1 MPSTAGRLATWNM
14 TSRQV
19 VIAVLAMIG
28 IGLVFASYVALN
40 GPPPSGRW
48 PAYFAW
54 DPSNGQL
61 AQPESGPGAY
71 QSFVLKSW
79 LDEKVPFV
87 PALAVP
93 YLSFL
98 LLVPIVIPLLN
109 LRLSFKRFLTVAL
122 ALIVSQ
128 LVLDLAYV
136 LFQTEVI
143 RDVKAGDGIGGF
155 LVEQVWGNDKPFNG
169 FPSGHCTWTT
179 IGICSLM
186 RLRHAMPKTAWIM
199 SAWLAL
205 VYPATVMLRQHY
217 LIDLFTGVF
226 VGFAVYWAVMFVVER
241 PVLVP
246 RDGDDLAPGA
256 RSAS

>member
-1 MPSTAGRLATWNM
+1 MLSSAGRPRVWNL
-14 TSRQV
+14 TRGQV
-19 VIAVLAMIG
+19 VTAVLAMIG
-28 IGLVFASYVALN
+28 VGLVFVSYVALN

-48 PAYFAW
+48 PAYFAF
-54 DPSNGQL
+54 DPATGQL
-61 AQPESGPGAY
+61 AQPLDGTGAY

-79 LDEKVPFV
+79 LDEEVPFV

-98 LLVPIVIPLLN
+98 ILVPIVVPLLN

-128 LVLDLAYV
+128 LALDLAYI

-143 RDVKAGDGIGGF
+143 RDVKAGGGVGGY

-179 IGICSLM
+179 IAICSLM

-199 SAWLAL
+199 SGWLAL

-217 LIDLFTGVF
+217 LIDLYTGIF
-226 VGFAVYWAVMFVVER
+226 VGFAVYWAMMFVVER
-241 PVLVP
+241 PVLVS
-246 RDGDDLAPGA
+246 RRGDDMAATP
-256 RSAS
+256 